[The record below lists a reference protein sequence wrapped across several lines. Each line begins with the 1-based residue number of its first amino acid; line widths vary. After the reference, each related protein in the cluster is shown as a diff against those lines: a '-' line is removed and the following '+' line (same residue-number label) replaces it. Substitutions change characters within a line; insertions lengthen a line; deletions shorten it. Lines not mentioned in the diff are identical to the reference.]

1 MKKVIKLTE
10 SELIKIIKRTL
21 NEQDD
26 EYYEIPAAEYKQLLS
41 ASGYNA
47 LGLLKLRKFGGK
59 PLKVLGDLDLSN
71 TPIVDLGKLWVT
83 GRLNLSNSKIKTIK
97 DVVANGYVSFYSTP
111 YQDMLDRRKKQAEL
125 DEAQERKENKEW
137 DLDNP
142 EIDSEGEMANAVFYS
157 IVNEAMIDVLD
168 DDEKEELESLKQQL
182 DDLKERYDN
191 VEEPDQVSELF
202 DEISDL
208 EDEIDELE
216 KKNVDVYGL
225 IPRGSNYDLTTF
237 ETTYGEFDGGSY
249 MVGTESEADSAL
261 YEYFDSLVDDVGY
274 DFFNNYT
281 LESHIDGDEVA
292 DYFEEMFR
300 DDVYESP
307 ESYSITKELSNS
319 QEKEINDLLAE
330 EVVLERYLIRGLHY
344 LTVEN
349 NVYDFMD
356 EQDDSFE
363 LKYEGNEWRLYKE
376 GVLMNPGSV
385 YEDDETQ
392 EQEEERTDRISEI
405 NDEIDEIKENPDG
418 DLDESDVDDA
428 VNNRL
433 DEVREDPLRWITD
446 YGAEIGNFVDKS
458 SLVKSLAEDNDYSR
472 IGGYNDSYDE
482 IDINGT
488 TYVVIRTS

>member
-59 PLKVLGDLDLSN
+59 PIKVLGDLDLSN

-111 YQDMLDRRKKQAEL
+111 YKDMLDRRKKQAEL

-142 EIDSEGEMANAVFYS
+142 DMDSEGEMANAVFYS
-157 IVNEAMIDVLD
+157 IVNGAMIDVLD
-168 DDEKEELESLKQQL
+168 DDEKERLEVLKQQL

-191 VEEPDQVSELF
+191 EEEPDQISELF
-202 DEISDL
+202 
-208 EDEIDELE
+208 DEIDELE

-225 IPRGSNYDLTTF
+225 IPRGSIYDLTTF
-237 ETTYGEFDGGSY
+237 ETTYDDFDGGIY
-249 MVGTESEADSAL
+249 IVGTESEADRAL
-261 YEYFDSLVDDVGY
+261 YEYYDTLVDEVGY
-274 DFFNNYT
+274 DYFNTYH
-281 LESHIDGDEVA
+281 LKSHIDGDEVA
-292 DYFEEMFR
+292 DYFEDMFR

-307 ESYSITKELSNS
+307 ESYSVRRELSNS

-330 EVVLERYLIRGLHY
+330 EIVLERYLVRGLRY
-344 LTVEN
+344 LTVKN
-349 NVYDFMD
+349 NVYDFID

-363 LKYEGNEWRLYKE
+363 LKYEGNNWRLYKG

-405 NDEIDEIKENPDG
+405 NDEIDEIKDNPDG
-418 DLDESDVDDA
+418 DLDESDVEDV
-428 VNNRL
+428 VNDRL
-433 DEVREDPLRWITD
+433 DEVRNDPLTWITD
-446 YGAEIGNFVDKS
+446 YGAEIDNFVDRS
-458 SLVKSLAEDNDYSR
+458 SLIKSLAEDNDYSR

-488 TYVVIRTS
+488 SYIVIRGS